1 MVAVI
6 SGTSGWEAIWRG
18 KPVIEFRMNLWSV
31 LGLSKKC
38 TDIDT
43 LSNDI
48 YEEIK
53 RINKISPKERKRRI
67 VCLLSAMLELGFR
80 VTYPKQLF
88 YIEPG
93 SDEEY
98 EVCGRELADG
108 LVKHLNYLK
117 KEKGYSFGIH
127 QET

>member
-1 MVAVI
+1 
-6 SGTSGWEAIWRG
+6 
-18 KPVIEFRMNLWSV
+18 
-31 LGLSKKC
+31 
-38 TDIDT
+38 
-43 LSNDI
+43 
-48 YEEIK
+48 
-53 RINKISPKERKRRI
+53 
-67 VCLLSAMLELGFR
+67 MLELGFR

-117 KEKGYSFGIH
+117 KEKGYSFGIP

>member
-18 KPVIEFRMNLWSV
+18 KPVIEFRTNLWSV

-38 TDIDT
+38 TDTDK

-53 RINKISPKERKRRI
+53 RIKKISFEDRKRII
-67 VCLLSAMLELGFR
+67 VCFLTAVLKLGFKI
-80 VTYPKQLF
+80 TYPKQLF

-93 SDEEY
+93 TDEEY
-98 EVCGRELADG
+98 EVCGRELAEG
-108 LVKHLNYLK
+108 LVKHLNYLQE
-117 KEKGYSFGIH
+117 EKGYSFGIS